1 MQLKNKIYALSDQK
15 QKKRQQLDESEDDNQ
30 INEK

>member
-15 QKKRQQLDESEDDNQ
+15 QKKRQQLDDSEDDNQ

>member
-15 QKKRQQLDESEDDNQ
+15 QKKRQQLDYSEDDNQ